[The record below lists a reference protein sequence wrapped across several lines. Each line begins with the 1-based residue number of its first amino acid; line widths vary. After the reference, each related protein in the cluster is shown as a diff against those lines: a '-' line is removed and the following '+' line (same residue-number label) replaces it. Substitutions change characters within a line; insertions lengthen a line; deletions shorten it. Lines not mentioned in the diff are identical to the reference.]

1 MPEPDRPAGPPG
13 SRLTGIDVARSF
25 ALFGMM
31 ATHILTGPDEDR
43 GAMGAAHEI
52 AGGRA
57 AALFAVL
64 AGVGLA
70 LASGGDRPTP
80 EKVARTRRTTL
91 IRALALLAIGLTL
104 GMVQTPV
111 AIILCYYGVLFLAA
125 IPVLAW
131 RVRWLALLAA
141 GCAIGTPLLSY
152 WLRGEVG
159 LDEAPGSNLD
169 WTSLTDPVAAVRH
182 LLLTGYY
189 PVLTWT
195 TYLFA
200 GIAVGRVALRRPRVA
215 LSVAGIGAVLASVAW
230 VVSELAVRAAG
241 GFPALV
247 NTGLLSRYSSDGR
260 TPNSGFF
267 GTSPV
272 DDPWWLLVRV
282 AHSGSITDLVHTV
295 GTSMLVIGLTL
306 AAVQALS
313 RRGEPR
319 PVVRVPLHM
328 LAAAGSMTLT
338 LYCLHVLA
346 VGANSN
352 QNIAPWPYL
361 ALNIVGA
368 IIIALLWGA
377 PRRRGPIEEAIAS
390 AASGATG
397 YR

>member
-1 MPEPDRPAGPPG
+1 MPEPG

-31 ATHILTGPDEDR
+31 ATHILTGPDEGR
-43 GAMGAAHEI
+43 GAMGAVHEI

-70 LASGGDRPTP
+70 LASGGNRPTP
-80 EKVARTRRTTL
+80 EKVARTHRTTL
-91 IRALALLAIGLTL
+91 IRSLALIALGLTL
-104 GMVQTPV
+104 GLVQTPV

-131 RVRWLALLAA
+131 PARWLAVLAA
-141 GCAIGTPLLSY
+141 GCAIGTPVISY
-152 WLRGEVG
+152 WLRGWAG
-159 LDEAPGSNLD
+159 LDEAPGPNLD
-169 WTSLTDPVAAVRH
+169 WTSLADPLEAVRH

-200 GIAVGRVALRRPRVA
+200 GLAVGRLALRVPRVA
-215 LSVAGIGAVLASVAW
+215 LTVAGLGAVLASAAW

-247 NTGLLSRYSSDGR
+247 NPGLLSRYSADGR
-260 TPNSGFF
+260 TPNEGFF

-272 DDPWWLLVRV
+272 NDAWWLLVRV

-306 AAVQALS
+306 AAVPALT
-313 RRGEPR
+313 RRGEPG
-319 PVVRVPLHM
+319 PAVRVPLHM

-338 LYCLHVLA
+338 LYCLHVVA
-346 VGANSN
+346 VGLNSN
-352 QNIAPWPYL
+352 QIVPPWPYL

-377 PRRRGPIEEAIAS
+377 PQRRGPVEEAIAS
-390 AASGATG
+390 AAGVTA